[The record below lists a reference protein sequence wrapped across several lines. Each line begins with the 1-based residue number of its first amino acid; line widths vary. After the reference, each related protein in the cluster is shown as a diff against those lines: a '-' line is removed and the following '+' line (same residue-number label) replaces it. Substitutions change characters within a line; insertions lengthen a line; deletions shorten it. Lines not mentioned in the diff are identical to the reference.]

1 MVRRKFDRILVWDVS
16 RLGRSLQHLIEFLSD
31 LQAVGCDL
39 YIHQQG
45 LDTSTVTGRMMFQM
59 VGVFAEF
66 ERSMISDRVK
76 LGLDRVRKSG
86 KRLGPP
92 IKINDTL
99 KQQIWD
105 LSDDGLGLKAIT
117 ESKSQYHVQLFI
129 RFYKQADNSR
139 TYEVRYFLGVYS
151 MDYKEFVSPGDNSI
165 TLSVDLANDIKEKF
179 SRTERTDLIYFFWLL
194 VSDRSTSTRQPNVT
208 PTSLVRGTKSRNL
221 TISTGLSLTSPNTHL
236 LVRLWVGWVLKWT
249 LTDICRNCLYR

>member
-1 MVRRKFDRILVWDVS
+1 MERVVIYGRVSTNEQTTDNQTTKLNEIVESNNWVLVDTYLDEGVSGSQGRDQRPEFDRLCKDMVRRKFDRILVWDVS

-45 LDTSTVTGRMMFQM
+45 LDTSTPTGRMMFQM

-117 ESKSQYHVQLFI
+117 EQ
-129 RFYKQADNSR
+129 
-139 TYEVRYFLGVYS
+139 
-151 MDYKEFVSPGDNSI
+151 VS
-165 TLSVDLANDIKEKF
+165 
-179 SRTERTDLIYFFWLL
+179 
-194 VSDRSTSTRQPNVT
+194 VSRSTVYKVLQ
-208 PTSLVRGTKSRNL
+208 
-221 TISTGLSLTSPNTHL
+221 TG
-236 LVRLWVGWVLKWT
+236 R
-249 LTDICRNCLYR
+249 